1 VLLNPMITE
10 PFDVVI
16 LGGGNAGIGVTGPAR
31 AAGLSVA
38 MIEARDL
45 GGTCPNRGCTPKKI
59 LVAAGHALDEIARAA
74 THKISVS
81 EPNLDWPALI
91 DREQAM
97 VAPIPSQ
104 LRASMQR
111 RGVEIICGEG
121 RFVAPDTVC
130 VGDRCLAAKHIVI
143 ATGSKSR
150 PLAFPG
156 ADHLVTSDHILA
168 DRILPRS
175 AVFIGGGVISLEL
188 GHVYARAG
196 VEVIVLEALPRLLP
210 AIEQAAVEKLLA
222 ECERIGLRILTGVDV
237 LRIEKRDNGQLQV
250 VFRHQGHEQGI
261 VTGRAVN
268 GAGRIANV
276 DNLDLAAGNVAH
288 ANGRITLDPWLR
300 SVSNPRV
307 YVCGDAVPGTPQ
319 LSPVATYEGSL
330 VGRNIAEG
338 ARDTPN
344 YDALATSVYTVP
356 ALASVGL
363 TEQAAREKGH
373 RIRVRDTDM
382 RGWLSSLTYA
392 ETAAWA
398 RIITDEASGLVLG
411 AHLVGHAAEE
421 LINLF
426 ALAIEHRIPAA
437 SLKNRIY
444 AYPTFSSDIKNLL

>member
-1 VLLNPMITE
+1 MITE
-10 PFDVVI
+10 QFDVVI

-74 THKISVS
+74 THKISVGR
-81 EPNLDWPALI
+81 PKLDWSALI

-104 LRASMQR
+104 LHASMQR
-111 RGVEIICGEG
+111 RGVEIVRGEA

-130 VGDRCLAAKHIVI
+130 VGDRSLVAKYIVI
-143 ATGSKSR
+143 ATGSKPR

-156 ADHLVTSDHILA
+156 ADNLVTSDHVLI
-168 DRILPRS
+168 DRMLPRS

-196 VEVIVLEALPRLLP
+196 VEVTVLEALPQLLP
-210 AIEQAAVEKLLA
+210 AIEPAAVERLRA
-222 ECERIGLRILTGVDV
+222 ESERIGVRILTGVDV
-237 LRIEKRDNGQLQV
+237 RRIERRDDGQLHV
-250 VFRHQGHEQGI
+250 VFRHQGHEHGI
-261 VTGRAVN
+261 VTDRGVN

-276 DNLDLAAGNVAH
+276 DHLDLAAGNVTH
-288 ANGRITLDPWLR
+288 VDGRITLDPWLR

-307 YVCGDAVPGTPQ
+307 YVCGDAVPGAPQ
-319 LSPVATYEGSL
+319 LSPVATYEGDL
-330 VGRNIAEG
+330 VGRNIVEG
-338 ARDTPN
+338 ACHTPN

-363 TEQAAREKGH
+363 TEQAAREEGH
-373 RIRVRDTDM
+373 EIRVRDTDM
-382 RGWLSSLTYA
+382 LGWLSSRTYA

-398 RIITDEASGLVLG
+398 RVITDEASGLILG
-411 AHLVGHAAEE
+411 AHLVGHAGEE
-421 LINLF
+421 LVNLF

-437 SLKNRIY
+437 SLKRRIY